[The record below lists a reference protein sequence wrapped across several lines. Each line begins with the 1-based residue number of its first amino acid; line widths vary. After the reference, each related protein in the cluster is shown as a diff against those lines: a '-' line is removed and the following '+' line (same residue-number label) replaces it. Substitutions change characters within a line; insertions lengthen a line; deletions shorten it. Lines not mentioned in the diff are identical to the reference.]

1 MYKIS
6 ELAHTFDEWERQDL
20 NTGLSD
26 TRTDGD
32 NRTIFVT
39 RLNNNSYIEL
49 CINWGASKNAI
60 LFIITSEF

>member
-6 ELAHTFDEWERQDL
+6 ELAHTFDERERQDL

-49 CINWGASKNAI
+49 CINWGRQ
-60 LFIITSEF
+60 